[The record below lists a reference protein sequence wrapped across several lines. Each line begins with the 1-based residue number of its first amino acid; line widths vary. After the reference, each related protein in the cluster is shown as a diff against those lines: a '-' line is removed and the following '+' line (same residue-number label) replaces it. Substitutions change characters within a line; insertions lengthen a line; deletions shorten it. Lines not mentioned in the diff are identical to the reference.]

1 MIKAITDQGEL
12 DIETT
17 EIEWSVEYDN
27 QTWGTTSVIECADEA
42 EARMFAG
49 TLVNSRLMKQ
59 LVLISPKVEVAQ

>member
-17 EIEWSVEYDN
+17 DIEWSVEYDN
-27 QTWGTTSVIECADEA
+27 QTWGTRHVIECTDEA

-59 LVLISPKVEVAQ
+59 LILITPKVEVEK

>member
-1 MIKAITDQGEL
+1 MIKAITDNGEL

-27 QTWGTTSVIECADEA
+27 QTWGTRNVIDCSDEA

-49 TLVNSRLMKQ
+49 TLLNSRLMKQ
-59 LVLISPKVEVAQ
+59 AVLITPKVEVAQ